1 MVKGNRWEDHY
12 ARRARGEKRLAR
24 SVYKLKDIDR
34 KYHLFSRGHRVLD
47 LGCYP
52 GSWSQYSIERVGPK
66 GVVTGVDL
74 REPGGLQAQNFHFIK
89 VDVLQ
94 LDKEMLVREIG
105 PIDVVISDLAPQ
117 TTGVK
122 IVDNS
127 RSMELARKALNISTV
142 TLKREGHFLCKIF
155 EGEDQK
161 IFRDE
166 FSQYFNQTRSLR
178 PSAVRKGSRELY
190 LLGLRFTKQSVDG
203 IVKS

>member
-12 ARRARGEKRLAR
+12 ARRARKEKRLAR
-24 SVYKLKDIDR
+24 SVYKLEDIDR
-34 KYHLFSRGHRVLD
+34 KYCLFSRGQRVLD

-52 GSWSQYSIERVGPK
+52 GSWSRYSLDRVGPK
-66 GVVTGVDL
+66 GEVIGMDL
-74 REPGGLQAQNFHFIK
+74 RAPKGLRAKNFHFLK

-94 LDKEMLVREIG
+94 LDKEVLALELG

-122 IVDNS
+122 IVDNY
-127 RSMELARKALNISTV
+127 RSMELAQKALNMATV
-142 TLKREGHFLCKIF
+142 MLKRGGHFLCKIF

-161 IFRDE
+161 IFKDE

-178 PSAVRKGSRELY
+178 PSAVRKGSREMY
-190 LLGLRFTKQSVDG
+190 LLGIKFTK
-203 IVKS
+203 